1 MGLPIFGLFQDDQR
15 GETEMKRI
23 AILTAGGDTPA
34 LNSTIYGAVERANA
48 LKIEVIG
55 IIRGFYGLLSEH
67 VPHIALNPLYS
78 TIPELDPC
86 LGGTILGAS
95 RAYVDPED
103 HEMVARVVDR
113 LHRLNVDG
121 LICIGGDGTINGMQ
135 PISERFPCIL
145 APKTI
150 DNDLG
155 LNYLD
160 EPNEWIR
167 EETDQVGKYRY
178 KKLPGHPDLS
188 LDEMINYVT
197 PGYATA
203 VFVAAGGIERVR
215 TTAEGHRRIA
225 IIEVMGRDSGF
236 IAVGSAY
243 GQPDIVLLPEFRLDY
258 HGLEQRVRE
267 LYDLQKH
274 VVIVIG
280 EGVRDQDGEPLG
292 NKKKTYDPA
301 GNVLFSGAA
310 EHLKDMLDE
319 SMGDEFFTMRSRHE
333 SAASAIFTR
342 KVGHTQ
348 RGGRPIL
355 FDRFYGSQLG
365 GKAVELLAEGRNN
378 CIATLQWTGDHG
390 FTLDSISANKLRD
403 KWQLIHAREVHPSF
417 YDASRFQLSRLGKQY
432 LLPIFTNAI
441 GMDDVENIRTE
452 LFNPGKLSMRYQSV
466 NVDIQKRLQYLDP
479 RPSLNDKP
487 TP

>member
-1 MGLPIFGLFQDDQR
+1 MR
-15 GETEMKRI
+15 RI

-34 LNSTIYGAVERANA
+34 LNATIYGAVARANA
-48 LKIEVIG
+48 LRVEVIG
-55 IIRGFYGLLSEH
+55 IIRGFYGVLSNH
-67 VPHIALNPLYS
+67 VPHVFLNPLFS

-95 RAYVDPED
+95 RAYVDPDDRESV
-103 HEMVARVVDR
+103 EQVA
-113 LHRLNVDG
+113 HRLERLGVDG

-135 PISERFPCIL
+135 PLSEKFPCIL

-160 EPNEWIR
+160 EPNEWVQKPAD
-167 EETDQVGKYRY
+167 EPGQHYYE
-178 KKLPGHPDLS
+178 KLPGHPNLD

-203 VFVAAGGIERVR
+203 VYVAASGIERIR

-225 IIEVMGRDSGF
+225 IVEVMGRDSGF
-236 IAVGSAY
+236 IALGASY
-243 GQPDIVLLPEFRLDY
+243 GQPDIVLLPEVPLDY
-258 HGLEQRVRE
+258 HRLEQRVRE

-280 EGVRDQDGEPLG
+280 EGVRDEEGHRLG
-292 NKKKTYDPA
+292 AKRKTYDPA
-301 GNVLFSGAA
+301 GNIQFSGAA
-310 EHLKDMLDE
+310 EHLKEMLDE
-319 SMGDEFFTMRSRHE
+319 SMGDEFFIARKRHE
-333 SAASAIFTR
+333 TAASAIFTR
-342 KVGHTQ
+342 KIGHTQ

-365 GKAVELLAEGRNN
+365 GKAVDLLVEGRNN
-378 CIATLQWTGDHG
+378 CMATLQWSSENG
-390 FTLDSISANKLRD
+390 FSLDSIDANKLRD
-403 KWQLIHAREVHPSF
+403 KWQLIHARQVHPSF
-417 YDASRFQLSRLGKQY
+417 YDPSRFQLSILGKQY

-441 GMDDVENIRTE
+441 GTDDVENIRAE

-466 NVDIQKRLQYLDP
+466 NVDIQKRLKYLQP
-479 RPSLNDKP
+479 REDQDVL
-487 TP
+487 